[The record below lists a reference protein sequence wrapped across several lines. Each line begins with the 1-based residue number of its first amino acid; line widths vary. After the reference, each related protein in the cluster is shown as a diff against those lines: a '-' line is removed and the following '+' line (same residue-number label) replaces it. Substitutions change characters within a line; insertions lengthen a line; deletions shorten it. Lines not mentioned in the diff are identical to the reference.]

1 MACLEPCA
9 VDNWVTMDRSTTD
22 SVSRA
27 RVHLGGVTLLLALAL
42 SVRVLDAAYVL
53 PAFRPMVAHA
63 ATRLLAV
70 SGSDATEHRPAIN
83 TRTGRVAARPKLGL
97 PVAEPDSALLPAP
110 RTLVCV
116 HLLNLPP
123 PTTA

>member
-1 MACLEPCA
+1 
-9 VDNWVTMDRSTTD
+9 MDRSSAD
-22 SVSRA
+22 SVARA

-70 SGSDATEHRPAIN
+70 SGSDSTEHRPALKV
-83 TRTGRVAARPKLGL
+83 RTGLIAARPRLGL
-97 PVAEPDSALLPAP
+97 DSTQPDSVLVSSP

-123 PTTA
+123 PATA